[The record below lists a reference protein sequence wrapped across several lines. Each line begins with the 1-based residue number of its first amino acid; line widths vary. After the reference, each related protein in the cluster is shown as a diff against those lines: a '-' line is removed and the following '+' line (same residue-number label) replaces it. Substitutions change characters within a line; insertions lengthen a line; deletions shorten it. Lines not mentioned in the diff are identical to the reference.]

1 MPVSGSFRKGQAM
14 PIYEYQC
21 DSCGANFDALQKL
34 SDAPLKE
41 CRQCGADGV
50 RKLLSAPAF
59 RLKGG
64 GWYETDFKS
73 KNQRNLAKG
82 DSTKSDS
89 AKSDSGKSDSAGGN
103 KLNASGSDS
112 SKPAPAASK

>member
-1 MPVSGSFRKGQAM
+1 M

-34 SDAPLKE
+34 SDAPLSE
-41 CRQCGADGV
+41 CRKCGSSEV

-59 RLKGG
+59 RLKGS

-73 KNQRNLAKG
+73 KNQRNIAKG
-82 DSTKSDS
+82 DTAGS
-89 AKSDSGKSDSAGGN
+89 SGSGDSAGS
-103 KLNASGSDS
+103 SGSSTGTGS
-112 SKPAPAASK
+112 SDKPAAASSS

>member
-1 MPVSGSFRKGQAM
+1 M

-34 SDAPLKE
+34 SDAPLNE
-41 CRQCGADGV
+41 CRQCGAANV

-73 KNQRNLAKG
+73 KNQRNIA
-82 DSTKSDS
+82 KSDS
-89 AKSDSGKSDSAGGN
+89 AKSDAAKSDSGGGS
-103 KLNASGSDS
+103 KSGSSASTSDKS
-112 SKPAPAASK
+112 APAASK